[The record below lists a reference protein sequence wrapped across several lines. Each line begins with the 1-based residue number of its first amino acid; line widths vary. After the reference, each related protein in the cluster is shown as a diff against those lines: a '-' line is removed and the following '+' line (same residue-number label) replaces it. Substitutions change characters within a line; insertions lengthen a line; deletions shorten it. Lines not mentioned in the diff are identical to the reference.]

1 MRPVRP
7 HSPAA
12 APPSRRAPASA
23 RGLSPALLWGSTLAV
38 AAVLT
43 VSAGMWFWSFWRD
56 LPEPRYA
63 AVESRALQQAFNAL
77 TAAADP
83 ATRDGLVLS
92 FTSQRFL
99 EAWREPEELPGLLA
113 ESRARAGGL
122 STTAF
127 GRAQLA
133 ALTLL
138 SCERV
143 GLTPDETWQ
152 RIRADIEA
160 LPRANL
166 ATHMWAVVDTYA
178 RVYEQVGLPR
188 FAALQAATLAVGYAH
203 GPLVQ
208 YFAERL
214 PAVAAAREAVGDARG
229 AALCRDALIA
239 VLVAVVAEPGP
250 PGLRVQAMSL
260 LEAVLPPDAAP
271 LAERL
276 RAARAA
282 YRAALA
288 ERPMPVSLLAVDHQ
302 PAAAPAAY
310 RSAVRALASAV
321 WLLGSLAGAG
331 AAAVGL
337 AAAALRRDVAPARRA
352 GTLGVGFAAA
362 LLVVLLAELWPRLA
376 WADVSAELRAWTVAG
391 AGVPRMPLV
400 AGGVALI
407 ATGAG
412 ALAWSLLGGGGRGA
426 GRAAA
431 VTWLLVA
438 VAASGGVWR
447 ARAAYATYAD
457 QTWAALQ
464 RARTEFPGG
473 AANGLPAELEAWRSR
488 GDTR

>member
-12 APPSRRAPASA
+12 APPSRRAPRPA
-23 RGLSPALLWGSTLAV
+23 RGPSPALLWGATLA
-38 AAVLT
+38 AAVALT
-43 VSAGMWFWSFWRD
+43 GLAGASFWSFWRD

-63 AVESRALQQAFNAL
+63 AVESRALQQAFNAV

-83 ATRDGLVLS
+83 ATRDGLALS
-92 FTSQRFL
+92 FASERFI
-99 EAWREPEELPGLLA
+99 EAWREPEKLSGLLA
-113 ESRARAGGL
+113 DSRARGGSL

-166 ATHMWAVVDTYA
+166 ATHVRAVVDTYA

-214 PAVAAAREAVGDARG
+214 PTVAAAREAAGDARG
-229 AALCRDALIA
+229 AALCREALIA

-260 LEAVLPPDAAP
+260 LAAALPPDAAP

-282 YRAALA
+282 YRAAQA
-288 ERPMPVSLLAVDHQ
+288 ERPMPVALLAVDHQ
-302 PAAAPAAY
+302 PTAAPDAY
-310 RSAVRALASAV
+310 RSAARALASAV
-321 WLLGSLAGAG
+321 WLLGSAGGAG
-331 AAAVGL
+331 VVAVGL
-337 AAAALRRDVAPARRA
+337 AATAFRRDVAPARR
-352 GTLGVGFAAA
+352 GGMLGIGFAAA
-362 LLVVLLAELWPRLA
+362 LLLVLLAELWPRLA
-376 WADVSAELRAWTVAG
+376 SADVSAELRAWTVAN
-391 AGVPRMPLV
+391 AGVPRLPLV
-400 AGGVALI
+400 AGGAALA

-412 ALAWSLLGGGGRGA
+412 ALAWLLLGGGGRGA

-438 VAASGGVWR
+438 AAASGGVWR
-447 ARAAYATYAD
+447 ARAAYAAYAD
-457 QTWAALQ
+457 QSRAALQ
-464 RARTEFPGG
+464 QAQTEFPGG
-473 AANGLPAELEAWRSR
+473 AASGLPAGLEAWRSP
-488 GDTR
+488 GGTR